1 MKPFLP
7 FLVGIIFLSCGSA
20 ALALGD
26 QIDWRPVTPAEL
38 AMKTSSVEPNAD
50 AEAIF
55 WDVWIDDKGDGIK
68 FNNYVRVK
76 IFTDRGRE
84 RYSKFDIPFGPDV
97 KIKDL
102 AARVIRA
109 DGSIVEVA
117 DKDIFDREIIKAG
130 GIKIKSKSFAIPNI
144 EPGVIVEYKYREV
157 HEYGGSYGMRLQFQ
171 RDIPIQELAYFYKPD
186 AKEPVYQSYN
196 LTDTKFV
203 KDTNGYFVARRNNVP
218 SFKEEPF
225 MPPDDTVR
233 PWMLLLG
240 DQEFKFGTGSGYSFS
255 VIYKDNTKNPEEYW
269 AGVAGSTS
277 AWAVW
282 MARPNDDVKK
292 IAADLT
298 AEIAS
303 PAEKIRKLYDF
314 CQKQIRNLDYDHTL
328 PDEERKKLLSIKE
341 VADVLNRKVGGHD
354 SIDYLFGALSRSL
367 GFDTRIAFTSSRR
380 EGVFTPAM
388 ANRRYLHRAGIAVK
402 INSEWKIFKPGVPFI
417 PYGMLEWYEEGQY
430 AFLVDEKHYWWT
442 NTPMSSHERS
452 LYLRN
457 AKLHLL
463 EDGTIEGDIRVE
475 LLGHPANIY
484 RLDNYDQTDQKRQ
497 ELLTNEIKSRISN
510 IEISDIRIE
519 NLNDTAKPLVES
531 YKVRTAAYAQRTGK
545 RLFLQ
550 PGFFEYGASPIFSS
564 STRHFDIAFRYP
576 WSENDFIEI
585 VLPKGYSLEN
595 PDAPGLLTD
604 PGKIGSDEIRMS
616 VSKAG
621 ELHYLRKF
629 YFGGGNNI
637 DFPVTA
643 YQPLKALFDTFHQ
656 ADAHTVTLKQN

>member
-1 MKPFLP
+1 MKHVLP
-7 FLVGIIFLSCGSA
+7 FLVGLICLFSA
-20 ALALGD
+20 SSAVAFGD
-26 QIDWRPVTPAEL
+26 QIEWRPVTAAEL
-38 AMKTSSVEPNAD
+38 AMKASSVEPNAD
-50 AEAIF
+50 VEAIF

-97 KIKDL
+97 KIKEL

-240 DQEFKFGTGSGYSFS
+240 DQEFGIPGLFS
-255 VIYKDNTKNPEEYW
+255 LVLKDRSADPGKYW
-269 AGVAGSTS
+269 
-277 AWAVW
+277 
-282 MARPNDDVKK
+282 
-292 IAADLT
+292 
-298 AEIAS
+298 AEIAGGIAPYAAYMNKPS
-303 PAEKIRKLYDF
+303 DEIQKTASSLVAETAAPDEKLRKLYDF
-314 CQKQIRNLDYDHTL
+314 CQKQIVNLSYDHTMTAE
-328 PDEERKKLLSIKE
+328 DRKKLPPVKE
-341 VADVLNRKVGGHD
+341 IADVLKRKAAGYLT
-354 SIDYLFGALSRSL
+354 IDYLFGALAHSL
-367 GFDTRIAFTSSRR
+367 GFETRIAYVSSRSDSI
-380 EGVFTPAM
+380 FTPEL
-388 ANRRYLHRAGIAVK
+388 ANRRYLHRSGTAV
-402 INSEWKIFKPGVPFI
+402 NVNGTWKIFRPGIAFL
-417 PYGMLEWYEEGQY
+417 PYGMLMWYEDGQY
-430 AFLVDEKHYWWT
+430 ALLVDEKHFSWAR
-442 NTPMSSHERS
+442 TPTSTYDRS
-452 LYLRN
+452 AYDRI
-457 AKLHLL
+457 AKFRLL
-463 EDGTIEGDIRVE
+463 EDGSLEGEVRIEMR
-475 LLGHPANIY
+475 GHPANIY
-484 RLDNYDQTDQKRQ
+484 RLDNYVVTEQRRQ
-497 ELLTNEIKSRISN
+497 DLLKDEIKYRLSN
-510 IEISDIRIE
+510 AEVSDLKIE
-519 NLNDTAKPLVES
+519 NVTDVSKPLVES
-531 YKVRTAAYAQRTGK
+531 YKIRIVGYAQHTGK

-550 PGFFEYGASPIFSS
+550 PGYFAYGAASIFSS
-564 STRHFDIAFRYP
+564 SNRKYDIAFRYP
-576 WSENDFIEI
+576 WSENDSVDI
-585 VLPKGYSLEN
+585 VLPKGYGLE
-595 PDAPGLLTD
+595 DADTPGLLTD
-604 PGKIGSDEIRMS
+604 PDKIGSDNITMAIS
-616 VSKAG
+616 TTGV
-621 ELHYLRKF
+621 LHYSRKF